1 MPLKT
6 TAEDPLYPAFTI
18 GISNLFAKN
27 SNCSMAAARKVSAAI
42 TPGFKSFVEN
52 SE

>member
-6 TAEDPLYPAFTI
+6 TAEGSSLSCPLTI
-18 GISNLFAKN
+18 GISNLLAKN

-42 TPGFKSFVEN
+42 TPGFKEFC
-52 SE
+52 